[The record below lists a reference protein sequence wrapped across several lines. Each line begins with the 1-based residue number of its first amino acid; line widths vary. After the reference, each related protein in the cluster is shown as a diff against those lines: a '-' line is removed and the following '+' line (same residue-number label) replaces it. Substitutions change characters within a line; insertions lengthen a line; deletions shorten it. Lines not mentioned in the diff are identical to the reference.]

1 MPAGREDFTQLV
13 FFPYFSAAKSIFPQK
28 RNQKL
33 FPQSWRM
40 LLPLALVVLWQLPVL
55 CGTPLAGSDRVT
67 RSCSFM
73 PQVIGVRG
81 GGGYS
86 GLPDEQLL
94 DEPRSAAELWKH
106 VYSRHGVVT
115 LCNVE
120 GFDPSTADD
129 HLIIERGGACVR
141 NGNYGYG
148 CASSAAV
155 AAEAGSAQIFYF
167 EAQLVGGV
175 SPVEGVTQVA
185 VPAEMRAQVGGMEAL
200 DMQAFIEA
208 TGTRGCAIGVVEDS
222 CSQLVHAA
230 HMPLNSMVWL
240 QQGSL
245 GGGIRVPRAADG
257 QASRLGALGLH
268 DSPPDATLRLQ
279 SGDRLGV
286 LVDYREGKIG
296 FVRNGTFVHQ
306 LTQAFECRGLLKKQ
320 RKFQV

>member
-1 MPAGREDFTQLV
+1 MVEGQTEGDELDRPPVCLWHRLLQARGPERYVLPYPPSCLPQHPPPSLFHRPRAHSQQARGWAGGPAV
-13 FFPYFSAAKSIFPQK
+13 AP
-28 RNQKL
+28 
-33 FPQSWRM
+33 
-40 LLPLALVVLWQLPVL
+40 
-55 CGTPLAGSDRVT
+55 
-67 RSCSFM
+67 
-73 PQVIGVRG
+73 GVEG
-81 GGGYS
+81 
-86 GLPDEQLL
+86 
-94 DEPRSAAELWKH
+94 RSA
-106 VYSRHGVVT
+106 
-115 LCNVE
+115 
-120 GFDPSTADD
+120 
-129 HLIIERGGACVR
+129 
-141 NGNYGYG
+141 
-148 CASSAAV
+148 SAAV
-155 AAEAGSAQIFYF
+155 LGGWERQAQESAQQRLEAEAGSAQIFYF

-185 VPAEMRAQVGGMEAL
+185 VPAEMRAQVGCMEAL

-222 CSQLVHAA
+222 RSQLVHAA

-296 FVRNGTFVHQ
+296 FVRNGKFVHQ
-306 LTQAFECRGLLKKQ
+306 LTQAFECRGLRKKQ
-320 RKFQV
+320 RKFQVYTSHAEELTVSIATMTVSLAVHVLYARA